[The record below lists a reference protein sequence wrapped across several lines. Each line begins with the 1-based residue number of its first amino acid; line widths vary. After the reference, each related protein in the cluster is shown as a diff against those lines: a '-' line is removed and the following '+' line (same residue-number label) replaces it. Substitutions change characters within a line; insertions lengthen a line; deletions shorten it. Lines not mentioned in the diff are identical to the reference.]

1 MKKFAAVT
9 ASLLAL
15 ICWQCATQKKEPAKP
30 PVVPIVTQG
39 PLGELTWQLESDY
52 VKKLLAAIAEESP
65 VAADMEVAEGS
76 EVPEEEA
83 RLGAVISEMVMNTPS
98 GGIEDNSERF
108 DYDLRL
114 QDAEAAG
121 RPAKMDK
128 KAEGKAGQTQ
138 TWRRAGA
145 SPNETTLR
153 IGDEDELPLLGIES
167 TVWVDGLRARVLLDC
182 MYLNDREQQLEGTF
196 KLRLPEGATPY
207 YLAFGEEIL
216 VGGKQWGP
224 GVEDHSLELG
234 PEPESILEVREGH
247 WKGARA
253 ARFVPKGQAARAYK
267 DTVRQQVDP
276 ALMEWAGAGIFQAR
290 VFPLVP
296 GATHRIVIGYEV
308 DLVAVPGTNGQYE
321 FALDLPEDLAALS
334 LNMHVL
340 APNGSDVQVLPA
352 TRPAS
357 GHGGRQTYSYGATSE
372 RAFTVRLEDLE
383 TTALVAPQDTGYFA
397 MDIAPSLPKSSWAGS
412 RTAIFAVDS
421 SLSSANGG
429 FETWLDLM
437 QATLENNRGQLDEF
451 AVLFFDVT
459 PRWWRPSFSS
469 NTPSAIADLRLYAE
483 GLALEGASDL
493 GSALAEAA
501 HPSWASNDRGAA
513 WDLFLLSDGAATWGA
528 STQQA
533 LSAALKDGATGPLF
547 AYTTG
552 QSGTERRTLEH
563 LTRESG
569 GAIFAVNG
577 PADIGGASVAHHGM
591 PWQIESLTLNG
602 CSDLLLRG
610 RPTGVF
616 PGQRLRLV
624 GRGMPHAGKAVELVL
639 TQAGRRETMRFPLKS
654 TLETTLAARAYGEIA
669 TAQLEEFGRTTRKAA
684 EAFGTRFRVP
694 GKACSLLMLD
704 SEEAYL
710 AQGFLPEDATTIART
725 EGAGPM
731 VASALDSLT
740 GVLDDPARAMLEM
753 LEPLAQAG
761 SMRRTPVLF
770 GELPDLEHV
779 GGLDAP
785 SVALMLDP
793 DFVLGLSRLP
803 KPALQVRPEALTYRG
818 LEKEQ
823 VPAGVTEAL
832 LSGKPAYSLMQAE
845 AARRLLEMEQGDA
858 VRVLSSLVE
867 LNPGDGVFARDV
879 AQTMMQWGLF
889 GHAYHLY
896 LRVAESRPFEPQSY
910 LSLARCAEESGQAD
924 LALAWYTVA
933 LEGKWDSRFGDFQRI
948 VAFDALHFMR
958 KLERGELCAEMS
970 TWALS
975 QAPKIVQLAGY
986 GTADLAVAIQWNTD
1000 ATDIDLHVIEPT
1012 EEHCYYGFRDTA
1024 LGAHLSQ
1031 DVTQGYG
1038 PELYVLPNATSGA
1051 FSVYARFFSGDP
1063 KKTSVRTKVLVT
1075 VYQKWGSADEV
1086 VTRREILLEEAHEN
1100 HDLVRIDVE

>member
-1 MKKFAAVT
+1 MKKLVAVVT
-9 ASLLAL
+9 IILALTLLQCASQKEGPVKVSEAPMVTPGPLGTMTWQLDHEFVKQLLAL
-15 ICWQCATQKKEPAKP
+15 DESGHLNDSVQLVDSEVSEEET
-30 PVVPIVTQG
+30 
-39 PLGELTWQLESDY
+39 LGEESDSRSFGGRFGGPNSAAPSAAPARG
-52 VKKLLAAIAEESP
+52 VGGQKLGLS
-65 VAADMEVAEGS
+65 ADQ
-76 EVPEEEA
+76 
-83 RLGAVISEMVMNTPS
+83 
-98 GGIEDNSERF
+98 GG
-108 DYDLRL
+108 
-114 QDAEAAG
+114 QA
-121 RPAKMDK
+121 
-128 KAEGKAGQTQ
+128 Q

-145 SPNETTLR
+145 RTNATTLK
-153 IGDEDELPLLGIES
+153 IGDEDELALLGIEA
-167 TVWVDGLRARVLLDC
+167 TAWVDGIRARVLLDC
-182 MYLNDREQQLEGTF
+182 LYRNDRDQQLEGTF

-207 YLAFGEEIL
+207 YLAFGEEVL
-216 VGGKQWGP
+216 VDGKQWELGIL
-224 GVEDHSLELG
+224 DHSLELG
-234 PEPESILEVREGH
+234 PEPESILDVRDGR

-267 DTVRQQVDP
+267 ETVRQQVDP

-296 GATHRIVIGYEV
+296 GATHRIVVGYEV
-308 DLVAVPGTNGQYE
+308 DLVAVPETPGQYE
-321 FALDLPEDLAALS
+321 FALDMPQDLVGLS
-334 LNMHVL
+334 LDIHVL
-340 APNGSDVQVLPA
+340 APGGSDVQVLPA
-352 TRPAS
+352 VSSAS
-357 GHGGRQTYSYGATSE
+357 GYGSRKTYSYGATAA
-372 RAFTVRLEDLE
+372 RAFTVRVDDLD
-383 TTALVAPQDTGYFA
+383 TAALVAPEDTGYFA
-397 MDIAPSLPKSSWAGS
+397 MDIAPALPKSTWAGS
-412 RTAIFAVDS
+412 RTAVFAVDS

-459 PRWWRPSFSS
+459 PRWWRPSLSS
-469 NTPSAIADLRLYAE
+469 NSPSAIADLRRYAE

-501 HPSWASNDRGAA
+501 KPSWASSTRGTA

-528 STQQA
+528 STQHA
-533 LSAALKDGATGPLF
+533 LSAALEGGATGPLF

-552 QSGTERRTLEH
+552 QSGTDRRALEH

-577 PADIGGASVAHHGM
+577 PADIGGASIAHHGM
-591 PWQIESLTLNG
+591 PWGIESMTLVG

-624 GRGMPHAGKAVELVL
+624 GRGTPRKGDAVELVL
-639 TQAGRRETMRFPLKS
+639 TQAGRREAMRFPILS

-694 GKACSLLMLD
+694 GKACSLLMLE
-704 SEEAYL
+704 SEEDYI
-710 AQGFLPEDATTIART
+710 AQGFLPEGATTIART
-725 EGAGPM
+725 AAAGPM
-731 VASALDSLT
+731 VASALDLLS
-740 GVLDDPARAMLEM
+740 GVLDDPARALLEL
-753 LEPLAQAG
+753 LEPLAQSG
-761 SMRRTPVLF
+761 SMRRTPARI
-770 GELPDLEHV
+770 GEFPDLDPI
-779 GGLDAP
+779 GGADAP
-785 SVALMLDP
+785 LVALMLDP
-793 DFVLGLSRLP
+793 EFVLALSRMP
-803 KPALQVRPEALTYRG
+803 KSALQIVPEALAYRG
-818 LEKEQ
+818 LER
-823 VPAGVTEAL
+823 VLIPAGVTEAL
-832 LSGKPAYSLMQAE
+832 LSGEPAYSLIQDE
-845 AARRLLEMEQGDA
+845 AARRLLEMELGDA

-933 LEGKWDSRFGDFQRI
+933 LEGDWDSRFGDFHQI

-958 KLERGELCAEMS
+958 KLERGEMQAEMS
-970 TWALS
+970 TWALAQVAS
-975 QAPKIVQLAGY
+975 IVELVGY
-986 GTADLAVAIQWNTD
+986 GEADLAVAIQWNTD
-1000 ATDIDLHVIEPT
+1000 VTDIDLHVIEPT
-1012 EEHCYYGFRDTA
+1012 GEHCFYGSRDTS

-1038 PELYVLPNATSGA
+1038 PELYVLPHASAGP
-1051 FSVYARFFSGDP
+1051 FSVYVHFFSGDP
-1063 KKTSVRTKVLVT
+1063 NKTSVRTKILAT
-1075 VYQKWGSADEV
+1075 VYQKWGSKEEIV
-1086 VTRREILLEEAHEN
+1086 IRREILLETKNEDHGI
-1100 HDLVRIDVE
+1100 VRIDIE